1 MLKRAL
7 QKCRSILL
15 APLLPQTDILERA
28 LFLQGVEASH
38 ACRSLDQL
46 AHLSDAEFRVHSQ
59 WGEDG
64 ILEWLIQRLPIN
76 STRFVEFGVED
87 YREANTRF
95 LLINRNWKGLVID
108 GSARNI
114 ERVRRGELYWRYD
127 LTATCAFIDRD
138 NINSLIRDGG
148 FTGPIGLLSVDLD
161 GNDYWVWEA
170 IDVVQPDIVVS
181 EYNAV
186 FGDLYPITVPYS
198 PTFYLTASHV
208 SNLYF
213 GASISALCHLANRK
227 GYELLGTTRAG
238 GNAFFV
244 RRELLP
250 GIDGAIANKLPL
262 PSLYR
267 DSRDES
273 GQRNFIGGVR
283 RFDAIKD
290 MPVVRVDTGERI
302 VLGSLGSVY
311 SPQWLKALHAE

>member
-1 MLKRAL
+1 M
-7 QKCRSILL
+7 LL
-15 APLLPQTDILERA
+15 APLLPQIDILERT
-28 LFLQGVEASH
+28 LFLQGVAASN
-38 ACRSLDQL
+38 ACRSLHHL
-46 AHLSDAEFRVHSQ
+46 AHLSDAEFRVYSQ

-64 ILEWLIQRLPIN
+64 ILEWLIQRLAIT

-95 LLINRNWKGLVID
+95 LLTNRNWKGLVID
-108 GSARNI
+108 GSTQNI
-114 ERVRRGELYWRYD
+114 EHVRQEKLYWYYD

-170 IDVVQPDIVVS
+170 LDVVQPDIVVT

-186 FGDLYPITVPYS
+186 FGDLYPITVPYN
-198 PTFYLTASHV
+198 PTFYRTTAHV
-208 SNLYF
+208 SNLYY
-213 GASISALCHLANRK
+213 GASISALSHLAHRK
-227 GYELLGTTRAG
+227 GYELVGTNRAG

-250 GIDGAIANKLPL
+250 GIEGAIANKLPL
-262 PSLYR
+262 PSIFR
-267 DSRDES
+267 ESRGEN
-273 GQRNFIGGVR
+273 GEHNFIGGVR

-302 VLGSLGSVY
+302 VLGSLGCVY
-311 SPQWLKALHAE
+311 SPQWLKALYAK